1 MSKTRKLRGT
11 LSYANVV
18 STLCLFLVLGGGMAF
33 AATKLG
39 KNTVGSKQLKK
50 NAVTAAKVKANA
62 ITGAKVKDGSL
73 TGADLQNG
81 SLGGGE
87 LQDGSV
93 GGSKLADSAV
103 GSAKLADGSVGGAKL
118 KDDSIGG
125 AKLQADSVTG
135 AKVKDNSL
143 TGADINQ
150 GSLTEVRA
158 SNVIGLAFTSSCTGA
173 TPLPSGVTSE
183 HIGTSNSGACKITF
197 PSSVI
202 DCAATVSPHV
212 RANGLVLLARRDA
225 QIIQFTDEPNKL
237 EVDTFA
243 EDSPDNQPFDLVLV
257 C

>member
-1 MSKTRKLRGT
+1 MSKTRRLRGT

-33 AATKLG
+33 AATKLA
-39 KNTVGSKQLKK
+39 KNSVGTKQLKK
-50 NAVTAAKVKANA
+50 NAVTAAKIKANA
-62 ITGAKVKDGSL
+62 VNGAKVKDGSL

-81 SLGGGE
+81 SVGGQA
-87 LQDGSV
+87 LKDSSV
-93 GGSKLADSAV
+93 GGAKLSDGSV
-103 GSAKLADGSVGGAKL
+103 GSAKLADGSVGGAKM

-150 GSLTEVRA
+150 STLTQVRA
-158 SNVIGLAFTSSCTGA
+158 SNVIGLALTSSCTA
-173 TPLPSGVTSE
+173 AKPLPAGVTSE
-183 HIGTSNSGACKITF
+183 HLGSPGNGACRITF
-197 PSSVI
+197 PEPVI
-202 DCAATVSPHV
+202 DCAATTSPHI
-212 RANGLVLLARRDA
+212 RASGLVLLAQRTA
-225 QIIQFTDEPNKL
+225 EIIQFADEPNKL

-243 EDSPDNQPFDLVLV
+243 EDSPADLPFDLVLV